1 MNLYFLVIGKYEQ
14 DNLSVFVDVDVFVST
29 KTHFKM
35 FEIVTV
41 RQVALDE
48 IHGEVVYVD
57 FPH

>member
-1 MNLYFLVIGKYEQ
+1 MENANKTI
-14 DNLSVFVDVDVFVST
+14 LSVFVDVFVST
-29 KTHFKM
+29 KTYFEM
-35 FEIVTV
+35 FEIVTI